1 MAYSF
6 YNQNMSTLSNILI
19 IHAALDKGETA
30 DTTALDKGETAD
42 TTETTADT
50 TETTADTTALDKGE
64 TADTTADT
72 TETTT
77 DTTETTAD
85 TTALDKGEISDT
97 TAFTIPR
104 EVMSRVMK
112 TDYGKFVVTNSIPC
126 LRVVLEDGT
135 ISSAKVASDGV
146 VILTAPA
153 KGKLIIDGTLDIEC
167 NY

>member
-42 TTETTADT
+42 TTDTAET
-50 TETTADTTALDKGE
+50 

-72 TETTT
+72 T
-77 DTTETTAD
+77 DTT
-85 TTALDKGEISDT
+85 DT

-104 EVMSRVMK
+104 EVMARIMK
-112 TDYGKFVVTNSIPC
+112 TSYGKFVVTNSIPC
-126 LRVVLEDGT
+126 LRVVLADGT
-135 ISSAKVASDGV
+135 ISSAKVNSDGV
-146 VILTAPA
+146 VTLTAPA

>member
-6 YNQNMSTLSNILI
+6 RNQNMSTLSNILI
-19 IHAALDKGETA
+19 IHAAP
-30 DTTALDKGETAD
+30 
-42 TTETTADT
+42 
-50 TETTADTTALDKGE
+50 DKGE

-72 TETTT
+72 TAETTA
-77 DTTETTAD
+77 ETTAD
-85 TTALDKGEISDT
+85 TTADT

-126 LRVVLEDGT
+126 LRVVLADGT
-135 ISSAKVASDGV
+135 ISS
-146 VILTAPA
+146 A

>member
-42 TTETTADT
+42 TT
-50 TETTADTTALDKGE
+50 DTTALDKGE
-64 TADTTADT
+64 TADTTALDKVETADT
-72 TETTT
+72 T
-77 DTTETTAD
+77 DTTAD
-85 TTALDKGEISDT
+85 TTAGITTETTADT

-104 EVMSRVMK
+104 EVMARVMK
-112 TDYGKFVVTNSIPC
+112 TSYGKFVVTNSIPC

-135 ISSAKVASDGV
+135 ISSAKVTSDGV
-146 VILTAPA
+146 VTLTAPA
-153 KGKLIIDGTLDIEC
+153 TGKLIIDGTLDIEC

>member
-6 YNQNMSTLSNILI
+6 QNPYMSTLSNILI

-30 DTTALDKGETAD
+30 DTTAVTTDSTETTAD

-50 TETTADTTALDKGE
+50 TETTADTIALDKGE
-64 TADTTADT
+64 TADTI
-72 TETTT
+72 
-77 DTTETTAD
+77 
-85 TTALDKGEISDT
+85 ALDKDETADITTYTTADT

-126 LRVVLEDGT
+126 LRVVLADGT
-135 ISSAKVASDGV
+135 ISSAKVTSDGV
-146 VILTAPA
+146 VTLTAPA

>member
-30 DTTALDKGETAD
+30 DTAALDKGET
-42 TTETTADT
+42 TETTA
-50 TETTADTTALDKGE
+50 
-64 TADTTADT
+64 
-72 TETTT
+72 
-77 DTTETTAD
+77 
-85 TTALDKGEISDT
+85 DT

-104 EVMSRVMK
+104 EVMTRVMK
-112 TDYGKFVVTNSIPC
+112 TSYGKFVVTNSIPC
-126 LRVVLEDGT
+126 LRVVLADGT
-135 ISSAKVASDGV
+135 ISSAKVTSDGV
-146 VILTAPA
+146 VTLTAPA

>member
-30 DTTALDKGETAD
+30 DTIALDKVEAADTTVLDKGE
-42 TTETTADT
+42 
-50 TETTADTTALDKGE
+50 TADTTALDKGE
-64 TADTTADT
+64 TA
-72 TETTT
+72 
-77 DTTETTAD
+77 
-85 TTALDKGEISDT
+85 DT

-126 LRVVLEDGT
+126 LRVVLADGT
-135 ISSAKVASDGV
+135 ISSASVNSTGV
-146 VILTAPA
+146 VTLTAPA
-153 KGKLIIDGTLDIEC
+153 TGKLIIDGTLDIEC

>member
-19 IHAALDKGETA
+19 IHAAIDKGETADTTALDKGETA

-42 TTETTADT
+42 TTSLDNGE
-50 TETTADTTALDKGE
+50 TADTTALDNGE
-64 TADTTADT
+64 TADTTA
-72 TETTT
+72 
-77 DTTETTAD
+77 
-85 TTALDKGEISDT
+85 
-97 TAFTIPR
+97 FTIPC

-112 TDYGKFVVTNSIPC
+112 TSYGKFVVTNSIPC
-126 LRVVLEDGT
+126 LRVVLADGT
-135 ISSAKVASDGV
+135 ISSASVSSTGV
-146 VILTAPA
+146 VTLTAPA